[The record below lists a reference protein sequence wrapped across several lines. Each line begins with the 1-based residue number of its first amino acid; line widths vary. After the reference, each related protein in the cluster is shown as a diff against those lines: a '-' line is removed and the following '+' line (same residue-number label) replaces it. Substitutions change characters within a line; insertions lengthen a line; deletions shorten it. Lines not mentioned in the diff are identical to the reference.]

1 MTKHTVYIDE
11 SGNTGANFSDIAQTI
26 LVLIAVGIPHDS
38 MSNILLRLDEIKSEF
53 GYSVDHEIHAKNIA
67 NRNRERLC
75 QAVLNLL
82 IEHDFSLFVSVSE
95 KKYVLATIIYDN
107 FFDPVYNDHCDA
119 TWTHPSP
126 VKPLRA
132 DFIYNCLSDDAWQ
145 ACGRAFRNGDQMQR
159 AYELVLN
166 DIKNKTCDID
176 LYPILQGAKAHINE
190 LAMTFASTAKPDRN
204 IGVPSGVRNSPNLI
218 AFCGLTNK
226 IEQYYSA
233 RGHKVTI
240 TFDHS
245 RQFNAWFRHMFEHLR
260 DARRIQ
266 IEMPGEIPLQLGYD
280 SLTQFDADRSRQNS
294 FLQLSDL
301 LATSFMDSLSKAY
314 RGDTLSVDEALLLF
328 FLMEYRDN
336 FRERYSDF
344 LVSSSFVRRIDFSIR
359 STADVHLNLRL
370 NND

>member
-11 SGNTGANFSDIAQTI
+11 SGNTGANFLDETQPI
-26 LVLIAVGIPHDS
+26 LVLLGVGIPHDS

-119 TWTHPSP
+119 TWTQPSP
-126 VKPLRA
+126 VKPVRA

-190 LAMTFASTAKPDRN
+190 LAMTFTSTAKPDPN

-218 AFCGLTNK
+218 AFLRTN
-226 IEQYYSA
+226 EQDRA
-233 RGHKVTI
+233 I
-240 TFDHS
+240 
-245 RQFNAWFRHMFEHLR
+245 
-260 DARRIQ
+260 
-266 IEMPGEIPLQLGYD
+266 LQCTW
-280 SLTQFDADRSRQNS
+280 TQ
-294 FLQLSDL
+294 SDNYL
-301 LATSFMDSLSKAY
+301 
-314 RGDTLSVDEALLLF
+314 
-328 FLMEYRDN
+328 
-336 FRERYSDF
+336 
-344 LVSSSFVRRIDFSIR
+344 
-359 STADVHLNLRL
+359 
-370 NND
+370 

>member
-1 MTKHTVYIDE
+1 MTKHTVYMDE
-11 SGNTGANFSDIAQTI
+11 SGNTGANFLDETQPI
-26 LVLIAVGIPHDS
+26 LVLIAMGVPHGS
-38 MSNILLRLDEIKSEF
+38 MTNILLRLDEVKNEY
-53 GYSVDHEIHAKNIA
+53 GYSVDHAIHAKNIDKRIRA
-67 NRNRERLC
+67 SLC
-75 QAVLNLL
+75 QEVLNLL
-82 IEHDFSLFVSVSE
+82 IEHDFSLFVSVSD
-95 KKYVLATIIYDN
+95 KKYVLATLVYDN

-126 VKPLRA
+126 LKPLRA
-132 DFIYNCLSDDAWQ
+132 EFIYNCLSDDAWQ
-145 ACGRAFRNGDQMQR
+145 ACGQAFRNGDHMQE
-159 AYELVLN
+159 AYDLVLD

-176 LYPILQGAKAHINE
+176 LYPILQGAKVHINK
-190 LAMTFASTAKPDRN
+190 LATTIASSAKADPN
-204 IGVPSGVRNSPNLI
+204 IGAPAGVSNSPNFI

-233 RGHKVTI
+233 LGHRVTI

-245 RQFNAWFRHMFEHLR
+245 RQFTGSFSHIFKHLR
-260 DARRIQ
+260 DAKSIQ
-266 IEMPGEIPLQLGYD
+266 FEMPGEIPLQLGYD
-280 SLTQFDADRSRQNS
+280 SLNRFDADRSRQNS

-301 LATSFMDSLSKAY
+301 VATSLMDCLLRAY
-314 RGDTLSVDEALLLF
+314 RGDALSLDEALLLF